1 MKVAHTV
8 CSIKFWLTSL
18 TSFTTII
25 IKSNTYDI
33 TIIAKNPS
41 DNKPILIQLLKNPL
55 LPLTGEKL
63 PKGSITSPGA
73 RLDVSARNLWS
84 PLAKAFIDVRVFNP
98 QAKANWEKSI
108 PQMYKS
114 HEEEKKQGYL
124 PRVLQ
129 VEKGTFTPAVFST
142 SGGMGKEADRL
153 LRRMAERIS
162 IKRGENYSSVV
173 SFLRRRFRFDLLK
186 TCVIAMRGYKKPT
199 TTAAKID
206 TLDLDLRTTASS
218 C

>member
-1 MKVAHTV
+1 M
-8 CSIKFWLTSL
+8 
-18 TSFTTII
+18 
-25 IKSNTYDI
+25 
-33 TIIAKNPS
+33 
-41 DNKPILIQLLKNPL
+41 
-55 LPLTGEKL
+55 
-63 PKGSITSPGA
+63 
-73 RLDVSARNLWS
+73 SARNLWS

-98 QAKANWEKSI
+98 QAKANWVKSI

-153 LRRMAERIS
+153 LRRMAERMS

-199 TTAAKID
+199 TTAAYMVVPLPIGEAAYGMDQTPGPASGCAPFPTK
-206 TLDLDLRTTASS
+206 TTAQRQGLGPTSYTRNRFFGPRW
-218 C
+218 

>member
-1 MKVAHTV
+1 
-8 CSIKFWLTSL
+8 
-18 TSFTTII
+18 
-25 IKSNTYDI
+25 
-33 TIIAKNPS
+33 
-41 DNKPILIQLLKNPL
+41 
-55 LPLTGEKL
+55 
-63 PKGSITSPGA
+63 
-73 RLDVSARNLWS
+73 
-84 PLAKAFIDVRVFNP
+84 
-98 QAKANWEKSI
+98 
-108 PQMYKS
+108 MYKS

-153 LRRMAERIS
+153 LRRMAERMS

-186 TCVIAMRGYKKPT
+186 TCVIAMRGYKKPDPVLQ

>member
-1 MKVAHTV
+1 MV
-8 CSIKFWLTSL
+8 SL
-18 TSFTTII
+18 H
-25 IKSNTYDI
+25 
-33 TIIAKNPS
+33 
-41 DNKPILIQLLKNPL
+41 
-55 LPLTGEKL
+55 GEF
-63 PKGSITSPGA
+63 KGSITSPGA
-73 RLDVSARNLWS
+73 RLDKSARNHWS
-84 PLAKAFIDVRVFNP
+84 PSAKVFIDVRVFNP

-129 VEKGTFTPAVFST
+129 VEKGTFTPAVFIT

-153 LRRMAERIS
+153 LRYIRRMAKRMS

-186 TCVIAMRGYKKPT
+186 TCVIAMRGYKQRRSITSTKT
-199 TTAAKID
+199 
-206 TLDLDLRTTASS
+206 
-218 C
+218 

>member
-1 MKVAHTV
+1 M
-8 CSIKFWLTSL
+8 
-18 TSFTTII
+18 
-25 IKSNTYDI
+25 
-33 TIIAKNPS
+33 
-41 DNKPILIQLLKNPL
+41 
-55 LPLTGEKL
+55 
-63 PKGSITSPGA
+63 
-73 RLDVSARNLWS
+73 RLARNLWS
-84 PLAKAFIDVRVFNP
+84 PLTKAFIDVRVFNP

-114 HEEEKKQGYL
+114 HEDEKKQGYL

-153 LRRMAERIS
+153 LRRMAERMS

>member
-1 MKVAHTV
+1 M
-8 CSIKFWLTSL
+8 
-18 TSFTTII
+18 
-25 IKSNTYDI
+25 
-33 TIIAKNPS
+33 
-41 DNKPILIQLLKNPL
+41 
-55 LPLTGEKL
+55 
-63 PKGSITSPGA
+63 
-73 RLDVSARNLWS
+73 SARNLWS
-84 PLAKAFIDVRVFNP
+84 PLAKAFIDVTVFNP
-98 QAKANWEKSI
+98 QAKANWEKSN
-108 PQMYKS
+108 PQMEKS

-153 LRRMAERIS
+153 LRRMAMAERMSI

-173 SFLRRRFRFDLLK
+173 SFLRRRFGFGLLK
-186 TCVIAMRGYKKPT
+186 TCVIAMRGYKMPT

-206 TLDLDLRTTASS
+206 TLDLDLRRTASS

>member
-1 MKVAHTV
+1 M
-8 CSIKFWLTSL
+8 
-18 TSFTTII
+18 
-25 IKSNTYDI
+25 
-33 TIIAKNPS
+33 
-41 DNKPILIQLLKNPL
+41 
-55 LPLTGEKL
+55 
-63 PKGSITSPGA
+63 
-73 RLDVSARNLWS
+73 SARNLWS
-84 PLAKAFIDVRVFNP
+84 PLAKAFIDVKVFNP

-108 PQMYKS
+108 PQFMYKS

-124 PRVLQ
+124 PRVLL
-129 VEKGTFTPAVFST
+129 VEKGTFTPGVFGT

-162 IKRGENYSSVV
+162 IKKGENYSSVV
-173 SFLRRRFRFDLLK
+173 GFLRRRFRFDLLK

-206 TLDLDLRTTASS
+206 TLDLELRTTASS